1 MSSTQA
7 VLKGVIH
14 GRTIELEEEPG
25 LPDGQSVAVT
35 VQPVVEQGRR
45 LPPGEGIRRS
55 AGAWGDDPEGVDEFL
70 RQVRKMRDQDRP
82 PLEP

>member
-1 MSSTQA
+1 MSSTQS

-14 GRTIELEEEPG
+14 GRTIELEVEPG

-35 VQPVVEQGRR
+35 VEPFVEQARR

-55 AGAWGDDPEGVDEFL
+55 AGAWGDDPETADEFL
-70 RQVRKMRDQDRP
+70 REVRQMRDQDRP
-82 PLEP
+82 SLEP